1 MKSGFHEK
9 CGVFEACKKVADFL
23 HAELKRVEF
32 RLAYFFLPE
41 AVFLYIMVP
50 KGRCVGLKKREFA
63 IALSLLAAVSTLCI
77 KGMKK
82 VGERLSR
89 KPDEQ
94 NFEVER

>member
-1 MKSGFHEK
+1 M
-9 CGVFEACKKVADFL
+9 
-23 HAELKRVEF
+23 
-32 RLAYFFLPE
+32 
-41 AVFLYIMVP
+41 
-50 KGRCVGLKKREFA
+50 KKREFA